1 MGNEAM
7 RRRAIVLI
15 ALKQNLAVLD
25 QQQAGYALARKKII
39 ERMRLISELVL
50 ELRFAGGFGKRQR

>member
-1 MGNEAM
+1 M

-15 ALKQNLAVLD
+15 ALQQNLAVLD
-25 QQQAGYALARKKII
+25 QQQAGDALAREKIV
-39 ERMRLISELVL
+39 ERMRLIFEPIL